1 MLSKSRSTPVAYPSL
16 DILTMAA
23 PATASSTF
31 KTPLNRFHAQGT
43 HSTVTQLIGQT
54 PLVQLQKI
62 PQSLGIPAT
71 VYAKCEFFNAGG
83 SVKDRIA
90 LRMIEEAEKSGRIKP
105 GDTLI
110 EPTSG
115 NTGIGLALVAA
126 VKGYKTIITLPEKMS
141 AEKVA
146 VLKALNATIIR
157 TPTQAAFD
165 SPESHIGVARR
176 LEKEIPNAHILD
188 QYANPDNPLAHELGT
203 AEEIWAQTDGS
214 ITAIIAGA
222 GTGGT
227 ITGLARGLHKHNKSI
242 KVIAADPQGS
252 ILALPSQLND
262 EFKDNPYKVE
272 GIGYD
277 FIPDVLDQKAV
288 DTWYKTDDRDSFH
301 YARRLIAEEGL
312 LAGGSSGSAMAALV
326 AAHRAQPFTSSDVV
340 VVVLPDSIRSY
351 LSKFID
357 DDWLAANDLLPPT
370 PPELDESSQAQNP
383 LSRTRS
389 TSFKD
394 SNDQFRG
401 ATVRS
406 LRLKPVQTVPADSSC
421 SSAIEVM
428 REKGFDQLPV
438 LSSKTRRLVGL
449 VTLGNLLSRIS
460 HGRAT
465 AKSPVSD
472 VMFDFTTI
480 SEVITDSRDFGNIA
494 AASSSSNSANQP
506 NGSGGPNDKA
516 PARSSHH
523 HKKRPFVEI
532 TMDTPLSALNRFF
545 EWQSAA
551 VVTERDPDDPKN
563 GALKPLA
570 VVTKVDLL
578 TWLLSEHKLR

>member
-1 MLSKSRSTPVAYPSL
+1 
-16 DILTMAA
+16 MASA
-23 PATASSTF
+23 EG
-31 KTPLNRFHAQGT
+31 KRLHAHGT
-43 HSTVTQLIGQT
+43 HQSSLELIGQT
-54 PLVQLQKI
+54 PLVRLNKI
-62 PQSLGIPAT
+62 PQSLGIEAT

-126 VKGYKTIITLPEKMS
+126 LKGYKTIITLPEKMS

-176 LEKEIPNAHILD
+176 LEKELPNAHILD
-188 QYANPDNPLAHELGT
+188 QYGNPDNPLAHELGT
-203 AEEIWAQTDGS
+203 AEEIWQQTNGT
-214 ITAIIAGA
+214 ITCIVAGA

-242 KVIAADPQGS
+242 KIVAADPQGS
-252 ILALPSQLND
+252 ILALPSTLND
-262 EFKDNPYKVE
+262 EFANQPYKVE

-277 FIPDVLDQKAV
+277 FIPDVLDQKVV
-288 DTWYKTDDRDSFH
+288 DKWYKTDDRDSFH

-312 LAGGSSGSAMAALV
+312 LVGGSSGSAIAATV
-326 AAHRAQPFTSSDVV
+326 AAARDLKLGKDDVIV
-340 VVVLPDSIRSY
+340 AILPDSIRSY
-351 LSKFID
+351 LSKFVD
-357 DDWLAANDLLPPT
+357 DDWLAANNLLPPT
-370 PPELDESSQAQNP
+370 PPPEPSSPQ
-383 LSRTRS
+383 LSRTQS
-389 TSFKD
+389 IKQDDTF
-394 SNDQFRG
+394 QG
-401 ATVRS
+401 ARVRH
-406 LRLKPVQTVPADSSC
+406 LRLKPVQTVTSDSPC

-438 LSSKTRRLVGL
+438 LAPKGSKRLVGL

-465 AKSPVSD
+465 GQSPVSD
-472 VMFDFTTI
+472 VMFDFSKI
-480 SEVITDSRDFGNIA
+480 SEVTVDHTDFSELMTT
-494 AASSSSNSANQP
+494 SADEDSEPQKSP
-506 NGSGGPNDKA
+506 SDMGAKTKSKGT
-516 PARSSHH
+516 RRH
-523 HKKRPFVEI
+523 FVEI

-545 EWQSAA
+545 QWQSAA
-551 VVTERDPDDPKN
+551 IVTEREPSNK
-563 GALKPLA
+563 GGSLKPVA

-578 TWLLSEHKLR
+578 TWMLSEHKP